1 VFAPTTTTA
10 TTGVSTTT
18 LSRNHVSVDGGDDLT
33 FQGGHWSAHD
43 LLCAFESIDENIEAY
58 LLTGGSRGSRDDA

>member
-1 VFAPTTTTA
+1 MAKLAA
-10 TTGVSTTT
+10 TLVPPCRPSLLAGRS
-18 LSRNHVSVDGGDDLT
+18 SVNGGDDLT
-33 FQGGHWSAHD
+33 LQGGHWSAHD